1 MAHNDN
7 VVAFKK
13 GDYVVYPA
21 HGVGQIDG
29 VETQKIGGME
39 IELYSVSFAKDRM
52 RLKVPTFKVKEAG
65 LRKISSAGQMD
76 SAMDTLKGKSRVRRI
91 MWSRRAAEYDMKINS
106 GDPVAIAE
114 VLRDLKRNSI
124 DSEQS
129 YSERQIY
136 ESALAR
142 LGGEVAAL
150 ENISETAAMERL
162 EDVMGV
168 VKPSLEDLSDNET
181 VNTKVAA

>member
-7 VVAFKK
+7 AVKFKK

-39 IELYSVSFAKDRM
+39 VELYSVSFEKDRM

-65 LRKISSAGQMD
+65 LRKISSTNHMD
-76 SAMDTLKGKSRVRRI
+76 DAIKTLKGKSKVRRI
-91 MWSRRAAEYDMKINS
+91 MWSRRAAEYETKINS

-114 VLRDLKRNSI
+114 VLRDLKRSN
-124 DSEQS
+124 DDTEQS

-136 ESALAR
+136 ESALGRLAR
-142 LGGEVAAL
+142 EVAAM
-150 ENISETAAMERL
+150 EKISEDKAIEQL
-162 EDVMGV
+162 EDIMGV
-168 VKPSLEDLSDNET
+168 YKPSLEDLSDNDNDESI
-181 VNTKVAA
+181 AA